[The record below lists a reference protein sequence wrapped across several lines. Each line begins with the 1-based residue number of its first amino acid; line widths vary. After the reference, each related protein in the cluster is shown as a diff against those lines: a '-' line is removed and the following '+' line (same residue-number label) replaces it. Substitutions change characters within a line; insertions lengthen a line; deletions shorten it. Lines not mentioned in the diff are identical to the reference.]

1 MKNRNSK
8 KSIESR
14 IAQITALAY
23 RVTQQGKHDIS
34 VRYSSIYH
42 GFEIDIFV
50 GGYKNK
56 FPGDYSWCVWL
67 NTGRSPFKTL
77 SQIRTKLN
85 SLLKE
90 NSR

>member
-23 RVTQQGKHDIS
+23 RVTQQGKHDVC

-50 GGYKNK
+50 GGYKDK
-56 FPGDYSWCVWL
+56 
-67 NTGRSPFKTL
+67 
-77 SQIRTKLN
+77 
-85 SLLKE
+85 
-90 NSR
+90 